1 MNQEI
6 KLTQQFKIMDKTQ
19 FPHNPY
25 LGMIFYNPYTEKT
38 YEFINNPFYTNIPG
52 VKPKT
57 CWIDIS
63 KELL

>member
-1 MNQEI
+1 
-6 KLTQQFKIMDKTQ
+6 MDKAQ

-52 VKPKT
+52 AESKP